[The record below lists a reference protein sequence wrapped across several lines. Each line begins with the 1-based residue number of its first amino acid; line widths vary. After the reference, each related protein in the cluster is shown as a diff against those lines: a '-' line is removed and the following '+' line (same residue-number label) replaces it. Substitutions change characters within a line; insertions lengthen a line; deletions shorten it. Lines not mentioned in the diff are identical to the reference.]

1 MKHMLKTY
9 AKMHALVRLTP
20 YMSISKRRLLMNA
33 FFKSQF
39 SYCPLVWMCHNRT
52 LNNRINRLH
61 ERCLRII
68 YNDKHSSFQCLLDRD
83 KSVSIH
89 TRNLQ
94 ILATEMFKVS
104 KGIAPKIFADIF
116 TRKPPSDY
124 NLRYQSDYRRP
135 QIRSVLNG
143 TETIAFLGPKI
154 WDLVPLEIK
163 QKESVNAFKKAIKTW
178 IPKGCPC
185 RLCKNY
191 TAGIGFI

>member
-1 MKHMLKTY
+1 
-9 AKMHALVRLTP
+9 MHALVRLTP

-104 KGIAPKIFADIF
+104 KGIAPKIFADILA
-116 TRKPPSDY
+116 RKPPSDY

-135 QIRSVLNG
+135 QIRLVLNG

-163 QKESVNAFKKAIKTW
+163 QKKSVNACKKAIKTW
-178 IPKGCPC
+178 NPKDCSV
-185 RLCKNY
+185 
-191 TAGIGFI
+191 